1 MTGDLLRVLVVD
13 DHPLFRFGVCTQ
25 LANKPMIDV
34 VGEAASGTSAVS
46 AAAALLPDV
55 VVMDLHLPDISGVQ
69 ATRKIVA
76 QRAETGVLMLT
87 MADDS
92 ESVFAAMR
100 AGAGGYLLKDAEPDE
115 IVRAVQ
121 AVARREAIFGPDIA
135 TRVLGFFNNAQ
146 PSTNPIF
153 PELTGREREV
163 LALIA
168 AGHNNT
174 VIAQTL
180 SLSPKTVRNH
190 ISSASS
196 GSPTARRR
204 SSVPATPVS
213 AGSATASDVP
223 ERAAVR
229 ATTGLESH
237 VPGTPHPAW

>member
-1 MTGDLLRVLVVD
+1 
-13 DHPLFRFGVCTQ
+13 
-25 LANKPMIDV
+25 MI
-34 VGEAASGTSAVS
+34 SAVS

-55 VVMDLHLPDISGVQ
+55 VVIDLHLPDISSVQ
-69 ATRKIVA
+69 ATRKIAA
-76 QRAETGVLMLT
+76 QRSETGVLMLT

-100 AGAGGYLLKDAEPDE
+100 AGARGYLLKDAEPDE

-135 TRVLGFFNNAQ
+135 TRLLGFFHNAQ
-146 PSTNPIF
+146 PSTDPIF

-180 SLSPKTVRNH
+180 SLSPKPCAITFRAC
-190 ISSASS
+190 SASS
-196 GSPTARRR
+196 GLPTARRR
-204 SSVPATPVS
+204 
-213 AGSATASDVP
+213 
-223 ERAAVR
+223 
-229 ATTGLESH
+229 
-237 VPGTPHPAW
+237 